1 MSYNK
6 DDKIYKVHN
15 LKKIVE
21 LLKLAL
27 SIDDKELL
35 KSTIESIIDM
45 LEEEIN

>member
-1 MSYNK
+1 MSSNK
-6 DDKIYKVHN
+6 IDKDK
-15 LKKIVE
+15 LKRIVD

-45 LEEEIN
+45 LEEEID

>member
-1 MSYNK
+1 MSSNK
-6 DDKIYKVHN
+6 VDRDYKI
-15 LKKIVE
+15 KKIVA

-27 SIDDKELL
+27 SIDDQELL